1 MQHFKIIFIV
11 IASPSHFYNKN
22 KLFLN
27 KFMNSHP
34 NVKTLFI
41 YGNVDK
47 SQVLQTKHDLYFDCP
62 ENLRPG
68 ILIKTIKAFEYI
80 KKNYTY
86 DYVVR
91 TNISTF
97 WNIRLL
103 LRKLKFFP
111 NKRFIAG
118 ETVRTKYKRFISG
131 TGIILSKDL
140 INILIK
146 NKNKLNYQIPD
157 DVMLSQYLHNNHKI
171 RYYREPR
178 CDKYI
183 KRIPLNKRF
192 VPRHFTSY
200 RLKTKR
206 NRNLDSYKIF
216 KLWKFFYK

>member
-1 MQHFKIIFIV
+1 M
-11 IASPSHFYNKN
+11 
-22 KLFLN
+22 
-27 KFMNSHP
+27 
-34 NVKTLFI
+34 
-41 YGNVDK
+41 
-47 SQVLQTKHDLYFDCP
+47 
-62 ENLRPG
+62 
-68 ILIKTIKAFEYI
+68 
-80 KKNYTY
+80 
-86 DYVVR
+86 
-91 TNISTF
+91 
-97 WNIRLL
+97 
-103 LRKLKFFP
+103 KFFP

-171 RYYREPR
+171 KYYREPR

-206 NRNLDSYKIF
+206 NRNLDSYKIY

>member
-1 MQHFKIIFIV
+1 MRHFKIIFIV
-11 IASPSHFYNKN
+11 IASPSPFYNKN
-22 KLFLN
+22 KLILD

-68 ILIKTIKAFEYI
+68 ILIKTIKAFEHI
-80 KKNYTY
+80 KKNYRY
-86 DYVVR
+86 NYVVR
-91 TNISTF
+91 TNLSTF
-97 WNIRLL
+97 WNIRFI
-103 LRKLKFFP
+103 LRKLKFFL
-111 NKRFIAG
+111 NKRFLAG
-118 ETVRTKYKRFISG
+118 KPVKTKYGRFISG

-140 INILIK
+140 VNILIK

-157 DVMLSQYLHNNHKI
+157 DVMLSKYLHNNHKI
-171 RYYREPR
+171 KYYREPR
-178 CDKYI
+178 CDKFI
-183 KRIPLNKRF
+183 KRIPLNKRSI
-192 VPRHFTSY
+192 PRHFTSY
-200 RLKTKR
+200 RLKTKQ